1 MAAPFKPAAGIARPI
16 VAQDVHRQAVEAAQ
30 RRLRKALQFME
41 LEARKPL
48 FERTMRLDGGR
59 RVRVGLYLPGPVL
72 VQFDASTGDI
82 LARSK
87 PGQLDQLD
95 DSYLITDLKG
105 PST

>member
-1 MAAPFKPAAGIARPI
+1 
-16 VAQDVHRQAVEAAQ
+16 
-30 RRLRKALQFME
+30 
-41 LEARKPL
+41 
-48 FERTMRLDGGR
+48 MRLDGGR

-95 DSYLITDLKG
+95 HSYLINDPKG